1 MVMEKMLSFRLD
13 IVRTLTQGGNLRKD
27 TGIW

>member
-1 MVMEKMLSFRLD
+1 MVMEKMLSFGLD

-27 TGIW
+27 TGI